1 MRNTSIDTA
10 DAAFVAVALAVDA
23 ALLSD
28 ADAEAIES
36 SCEGIGSDTQPR
48 SSLSGSEETG
58 NTITTREY
66 RFLGF
71 A

>member
-1 MRNTSIDTA
+1 MRKTSIDDDVDTA
-10 DAAFVAVALAVDA
+10 DAVFAVD

>member
-1 MRNTSIDTA
+1 MRKTSIDDDVDTA
-10 DAAFVAVALAVDA
+10 DAVFAVDA
-23 ALLSD
+23 LLRD

-48 SSLSGSEETG
+48 SSLSGSEDTG
-58 NTITTREY
+58 NTITTLEY